1 MNLFTA
7 ELLLT
12 SVLNKVK
19 RRRRRRMIRVEL
31 SLFFSKT

>member
-19 RRRRRRMIRVEL
+19 RRRRRMIRVEL